1 MKCEST
7 QQHAA
12 CTQQHHHHHHHHQH
26 HSYVHWCTRG
36 CFYYK
41 IPQTRS
47 LRHTFNFVM
56 LSVRVYW
63 VELQGKGFE
72 GARAKVRPEVVQLP
86 RFQPSSDVNISCDKV
101 NIYPVHLLQ
110 QPALH
115 GTGAR
120 ACRKPLCHH
129 RCVQLRT

>member
-1 MKCEST
+1 VRVRKNLLLAPNNTTIITIITTTISIT
-7 QQHAA
+7 H
-12 CTQQHHHHHHHHQH
+12 T
-26 HSYVHWCTRG
+26 YTGVRG
-36 CFYYK
+36 LAVFYYK
-41 IPQTRS
+41 ITQTRS

-72 GARAKVRPEVVQLP
+72 GARAKVRPEVVQ
-86 RFQPSSDVNISCDKV
+86 RFQPSSDVNISCD